1 MTIPIPGIH
10 HVTAVAGDPQR
21 NFEFYTDTLGLRLV
35 KRSVNQDDPTTYH
48 LFYADTAGSPGTS
61 MTFFP
66 WSDMGP
72 GRVGAGQ
79 VATTAFAVP
88 AGSLNFWAER
98 LAEHGVDVE
107 RADRFG
113 EHVLAFEDPDG
124 LPLELVEREDDGG
137 TEPWG
142 EVVSEEHAIRGFH
155 AVTLALAETEG
166 TAALLREMGYDEI
179 AEEGDRRRF
188 EAEGERGE
196 IVDLLET
203 GERGRQGHG
212 TVHHVAFRTPTDA
225 DQEAWRERLIEL
237 GYRPTPV
244 IDREWFH
251 SVYFRTDGG
260 ILFEFATHGPGY
272 TVDEEREELGSSLV
286 LPPKLEDQRERIESA
301 LPPLSAD

>member
-1 MTIPIPGIH
+1 MTTPIPGIH

-72 GRVGAGQ
+72 GRIGAGQ

-88 AGSLNFWAER
+88 TGSLEFWTER
-98 LAEHGVDVE
+98 LAECRVETE

-124 LPLELVEREDDGG
+124 LPLELVEREGDGG
-137 TEPWG
+137 TEPWS
-142 EVVSEEHAIRGFH
+142 EAVPEEHAVCGFH
-155 AVTLALAETEG
+155 GVTLALADTEG
-166 TAALLREMGYDEI
+166 TATLLTAMGY
-179 AEEGDRRRF
+179 EETGEAGDRRRF
-188 EAEGERGE
+188 EAGGERGE
-196 IVDLLET
+196 IVELLET

-225 DQEAWRERLIEL
+225 DQEAWRERLMEL

-260 ILFEFATHGPGY
+260 VLFEFATHEPGY
-272 TVDEEREELGSSLV
+272 TVDEPLEELGSSLV
-286 LPPKLEDQRERIESA
+286 LPPKLEGQRERIESA